1 MACVTQEASSD
12 LVEHALQ
19 QGFGCR
25 SRYPALCPRPFTAS
39 SSARASSSRASSSA
53 RMPASFS
60 SCFRRAASKAPC
72 ALSMA
77 CCRRSRSFSRATS
90 SFARSR
96 ARRLCSFSKASAAF
110 RSDAPSLPRFGAFCA
125 GDRHRHFLLSGCRL
139 APARPHVRTRSAA
152 RHHAR
157 QAHCHRPGPRRRH
170 TRRIRNYLKTQA
182 IELNTVML

>member
-53 RMPASFS
+53 RMPATFS

-110 RSDAPSLPRFGAFCA
+110 RSDASSLPRFGAFCA

-139 APARPHVRTRSAA
+139 APARATCTHPIRRTPPCPPGALPSA
-152 RHHAR
+152 
-157 QAHCHRPGPRRRH
+157 RPSTPSH
-170 TRRIRNYLKTQA
+170 PKNTQ
-182 IELNTVML
+182 LPQNSGYRT